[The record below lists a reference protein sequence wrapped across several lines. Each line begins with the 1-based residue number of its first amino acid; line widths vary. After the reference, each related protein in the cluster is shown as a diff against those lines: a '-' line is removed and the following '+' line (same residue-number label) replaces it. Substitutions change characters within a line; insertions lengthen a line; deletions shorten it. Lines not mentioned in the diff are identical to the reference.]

1 MITGNHKAFDLSTEV
16 LVVGGGGAGF
26 RAAISA
32 VERGAGVILLS
43 KGPLARSGA
52 SPMAGADFT
61 LDGRSM
67 SEIEGLTGDPNDT
80 PEKVYNDIVTQG
92 WHLNNRRLVDQYI
105 AAAPVCLKELIE
117 WGIDIKTSD
126 QRMIFTSGT
135 KIMDVLLKRARRL
148 GVRLIENVALLAL
161 IVEDGRVV
169 GGVALDIMT
178 GDFLRIRARSVV
190 MATGGWHKA
199 FEPTTGMRD
208 LSGEGIAIAHRA
220 GADIGNME
228 FITFCCNV
236 FYDPPMWRGSI
247 APYMLSL
254 ISGGRLTNNRGEDI
268 LAGYDP
274 DVVRIG
280 TTTEWNKSFLSQV
293 SAKEAAA
300 GRGFKNGGVHYSRGD
315 VPWDFMKMIG
325 GFVFPNWKYKALDL
339 TRWALM
345 LEQNEPVEV
354 GPAVE
359 YFDGGIVVNERFET
373 SVQGLFAAG
382 ECCLG
387 AFGANRVFSAITEML
402 VQGRDAGRNAADYAA
417 KTADSKPPT
426 AAFARHESGISA
438 PLERETGQSPG
449 ALRRRVQEAAHRHLG
464 PIRTEKEL
472 RDFIALL
479 EGIKKDELP
488 GLAVTGKTRAYNKE
502 WLDALELPHI
512 VHLLLAAAMSALART
527 ESRGVHFRQD
537 YPKTDNDAWLKE
549 SIVTFREGVLAVTT
563 RPVTAGADTLPAGN
577 ADYLDMMKRLML
589 SHSDTGGK
597 H

>member
-1 MITGNHKAFDLSTEV
+1 MGTGNHKALDLSTDV

-26 RAAISA
+26 RAAIGA
-32 VERGAGVILLS
+32 VERGAGAILLS

-61 LDGRSM
+61 LDGNSM
-67 SEIEGLTGDPNDT
+67 SKLGLPGDPNDS
-80 PEKVYNDIVTQG
+80 PEKVYNDIITQG
-92 WHLNNRRLVDQYI
+92 WHLNNRHLVDQYI
-105 AAAPVCLKELIE
+105 TAAPGCLKELIE
-117 WGIDIKTSD
+117 WGIDIKASD

-135 KIMDVLLKRARRL
+135 KIMDVLLKRARAA
-148 GVRLIENVALLAL
+148 GVTLIENVALLDL
-161 IVEDGRVV
+161 IVKDGRVV
-169 GGVALDIMT
+169 GGIALDVMT

-199 FEPTTGMRD
+199 FQPTTGMRD
-208 LSGEGIAIAHRA
+208 LSGEGIAIAHSA

-254 ISGGRLTNNRGEDI
+254 IAGGRLTNNRGEDI

-280 TTTEWNKSFLSQV
+280 TTTEWNKSFLSYV
-293 SAKEAAA
+293 STKEVAA
-300 GRGFKNGGVHYSRGD
+300 GRGFKNGSVHYSRGD
-315 VPWDFMKMIG
+315 VPWDTMKMIG

-373 SVQGLFAAG
+373 TVQGLFAAG

-417 KTADSKPPT
+417 KTADSKPST
-426 AAFARHESGISA
+426 DTFTHHEREISA
-438 PLERETGQSPG
+438 PLERKTGQSPG

-472 RDFIALL
+472 RAFIALL
-479 EGIKKDELP
+479 EGVKNNELP

-537 YPKTDNDAWLKE
+537 HPKTDNDTWLKE
-549 SIVTFREGVLAVTT
+549 SIVTCREGLFAVTT
-563 RPVTAGADTLPAGN
+563 RPVTTGADTPPAGS